1 MESEILEVA
10 ISEKALASLEKIYE
24 YGIETFAFTA
34 ATIFIEEL
42 IAHIEQLSSKYLLYP
57 ECRYLVTKSKMYRNL
72 IYGSY
77 LVVYRVNPNPCRIE
91 VLNVL
96 HSSRSISSI
105 KATRKIKI

>member
-1 MESEILEVA
+1 MESQIREVV
-10 ISEKALASLEKIYE
+10 ISDMALISLEQIYE
-24 YGIETFAFTA
+24 YGIETFAYTA
-34 ATIFIEEL
+34 ATVFIEEL
-42 IAHIEQLSSKYLLYP
+42 TLHIEQLSANYLLYP

-72 IYGSY
+72 IFGSY
-77 LVVYRVNPNPCRIE
+77 IVVYRIKLQQIE